1 MINLVVLIILNH
13 GFIAPDKL
21 LRILLVVINS

>member
-21 LRILLVVINS
+21 LRIFIGGN